1 MAKNLRS
8 KIPAGDTLIIRD
20 IDSDVMKKFVDEV
33 GASSKE
39 GLNVEVAGN
48 AREVAEKSVCCHFF
62 PCAGILI
69 SSDNHFFCVYRKSS
83 SPVFP
88 NRAMSRT
95 SSTAS

>member
-8 KIPAGDTLIIRD
+8 KIPAGDTLVIRD

-39 GLNVEVAGN
+39 RLNVEVAGN

-62 PCAGILI
+62 PCAGMLV
-69 SSDNHFFCVYRKSS
+69 SSDNHF
-83 SPVFP
+83 PV
-88 NRAMSRT
+88 SIG
-95 SSTAS
+95 SHHH